1 MGTPRLFRF
10 NGFALDTRARA
21 LTRDGVAV
29 KLTGQPYSI
38 LQVLLERAG
47 EVVTRDELREKLWPD
62 GTFVD
67 FQRCLNTSIM
77 SLRRV
82 LQDSADT
89 PRYIATISRVGYRF
103 VAPVVAEGASELSL
117 SNEPVLAAVENR
129 EPAGELLEHEGEVG
143 EVPSEDCGH
152 DSLTFGQGTV
162 SHFKRNV
169 TRYALAITVA
179 GAALLMRKLLDPFL
193 RDHYPY
199 DTMWLAVLL
208 AARSW
213 STGPAIATLVTG
225 GLGTWYCIV
234 PPVYS
239 FQYQNP
245 ADVYG
250 LISFVALSAVLI
262 RMARSR
268 PSESLGA

>member
-1 MGTPRLFRF
+1 MGTPRYFRF
-10 NGFALDTRARA
+10 DGFVLDTRARE
-21 LTRDGVAV
+21 LSRDGVAV

-47 EVVTRDELREKLWPD
+47 EVVTRDELREMLWPE

-89 PRYIATISRVGYRF
+89 PRYITTIPRVGYRM
-103 VAPVVAEGASELSL
+103 VANVVGEGASEAS
-117 SNEPVLAAVENR
+117 S
-129 EPAGELLEHEGEVG
+129 EPALVEVGDHEEHAAELLAHGQEIGEGCG
-143 EVPSEDCGH
+143 EDSSR
-152 DSLTFGQGTV
+152 DSLTFMQGTV
-162 SHFKRNV
+162 SHLKRNI
-169 TRYALAITVA
+169 TRYALALTVA

-213 STGPAIATLVTG
+213 STGPAIATLVAG
-225 GLGTWYCIV
+225 GLGTWYYIV
-234 PPVYS
+234 PPAYS
-239 FQYQNP
+239 FQFQNP

-262 RMARSR
+262 RMAGAR
-268 PSESLGA
+268 PTTSPGA